1 MVIINDVISM
11 IIALE
16 IEERRGKRMNV
27 ETELIMICAAIP
39 LLTTLKCFYF

>member
-16 IEERRGKRMNV
+16 IEERRGKRMKV
-27 ETELIMICAAIP
+27 ETEQIIICSAIP
-39 LLTTLKCFYF
+39 LLTTFKCFYF